1 MIETIASFDGRIAKV
16 QGPARSG
23 KTEALVRRCA
33 CLVRGGAAPE
43 TILVETSSAAAAQ
56 AFRRRLRRAIGPDLQ
71 HAADDVHVRTA
82 LETCV
87 AVLDAPAARAAT
99 GRVPRLLN
107 DAEYNFFLEDMKT
120 LGQPIR
126 RLRKMLDFF
135 YRQMSD
141 LEPRDSWLAGGEE
154 EAVLSH
160 LERVLASRGAM
171 LAQEAPSL
179 CAAYLRSDAGEGVRG
194 SYAYVLCDDF
204 QNMSRAEQ
212 TCLCLLADRQLI
224 ACGNPNQQQ
233 AARASFPC
241 AEGFV
246 QFDARRRDVAVF
258 TLSGAHGNP
267 AIAAFADGLCDQG
280 DMDPAFK
287 AGIASDAQTSDGIM
301 AVKWSTPEDELD
313 GITKYLRILLDGE
326 EDLHEN
332 RTCVLVP
339 NKRWALM
346 AQQVL
351 KQRGFAVALA
361 GAFSRLGGD
370 PRDSARARALVA
382 YTKLNLLADPRDMTA
397 WRSWCGFDN
406 YLTNSDAW
414 GGLQAFAEKRELT
427 LYDALALADQLED
440 EPFLRAHALVERWR
454 AGQKLIAANVGRK
467 GFGLLQAI
475 GADGLPEFE
484 ETARALVGDE
494 DAAAV
499 FALQRARAARGL
511 IRRPVRRRIRQHL
524 RHRRR
529 GRLHAAA
536 RCVRGDQHRGRPRA
550 HHERRAPTVLQ
561 QRVEGQQTP
570 GRLLFQQSAA
580 RACRACQ
587 DAGGAREGRGQRPRG
602 LGASHRVFGRSGKRR
617 PRHHRRPSPP
627 RPARAE
633 LAAIAPP
640 PSGGAKLPS
649 YWRSRPRR
657 AFRRAATQ
665 AFPAAY
671 PAAALSAA
679 GSASSSSSRR
689 SAEGAFPSASPPHA
703 PIRRTSEHRR
713 TGRA

>member
-1 MIETIASFDGRIAKV
+1 MIEAIASFDGRIAKV

-56 AFRRRLRRAIGPDLQ
+56 AFRRRLRRALGPDLQ

-179 CAAYLRSDAGEGVRG
+179 CAAYLRSDAGEGVCG

-454 AGQKLIAANVGRK
+454 AGQELIAANAGRK

-475 GADGLPEFE
+475 GADDLPEFE

-494 DAAAV
+494 DAAAM
-499 FALQRARAARGL
+499 FALQRTNVTDPALPDDPHVLHVASYGALCGIEYDNIFAIAAVDGFMP
-511 IRRPVRRRIRQHL
+511 RRDAFEVISTEEDRERIMNE
-524 RHRRR
+524 
-529 GRLHAAA
+529 
-536 RCVRGDQHRGRPRA
+536 
-550 HHERRAPTVLQ
+550 ERRLFCNSVSKASKRLVVSYFSKAPL
-561 QRVEGQQTP
+561 
-570 GRLLFQQSAA
+570 
-580 RACRACQ
+580 
-587 DAGGAREGRGQRPRG
+587 
-602 LGASHRVFGRSGKRR
+602 
-617 PRHHRRPSPP
+617 
-627 RPARAE
+627 E
-633 LAAIAPP
+633 LAER
-640 PSGGAKLPS
+640 AKMQVV
-649 YWRSRPRR
+649 RVK
-657 AFRRAATQ
+657 
-665 AFPAAY
+665 
-671 PAAALSAA
+671 
-679 GSASSSSSRR
+679 
-689 SAEGAFPSASPPHA
+689 AEGNGRVASVRPTAFLAEAGNAA
-703 PIRRTSEHRR
+703 PVT
-713 TGRA
+713 TGGQALLAQHGLN

>member
-326 EDLHEN
+326 EDL
-332 RTCVLVP
+332 
-339 NKRWALM
+339 
-346 AQQVL
+346 
-351 KQRGFAVALA
+351 
-361 GAFSRLGGD
+361 
-370 PRDSARARALVA
+370 RARAQ
-382 YTKLNLLADPRDMTA
+382 
-397 WRSWCGFDN
+397 
-406 YLTNSDAW
+406 
-414 GGLQAFAEKRELT
+414 QALG
-427 LYDALALADQLED
+427 
-440 EPFLRAHALVERWR
+440 AHGA
-454 AGQKLIAANVGRK
+454 AGAQ
-467 GFGLLQAI
+467 
-475 GADGLPEFE
+475 
-484 ETARALVGDE
+484 
-494 DAAAV
+494 
-499 FALQRARAARGL
+499 AARFRRGAGRSVL
-511 IRRPVRRRIRQHL
+511 PFGRRPARQ
-524 RHRRR
+524 RP
-529 GRLHAAA
+529 
-536 RCVRGDQHRGRPRA
+536 RPRA
-550 HHERRAPTVLQ
+550 RGVHEAQPAGRSARHDGLAQLVRLRQLPHE
-561 QRVEGQQTP
+561 QRCM
-570 GRLLFQQSAA
+570 GRL
-580 RACRACQ
+580 
-587 DAGGAREGRGQRPRG
+587 AG
-602 LGASHRVFGRSGKRR
+602 
-617 PRHHRRPSPP
+617 
-627 RPARAE
+627 
-633 LAAIAPP
+633 
-640 PSGGAKLPS
+640 
-649 YWRSRPRR
+649 
-657 AFRRAATQ
+657 FR
-665 AFPAAY
+665 
-671 PAAALSAA
+671 
-679 GSASSSSSRR
+679 
-689 SAEGAFPSASPPHA
+689 
-703 PIRRTSEHRR
+703 
-713 TGRA
+713 